1 MDQYTCARIRIR
13 RRKRE
18 KIEKEEKNIM

>member
-1 MDQYTCARIRIR
+1 MDQYTCARIR